1 MKTIRILFFL
11 FVVSKSLFFYSQTD
25 LLADPSSFG
34 LTFLDSKKTEKCSMC
49 KEELTYLNER
59 FAKMDKNISTKEI
72 LSVIQEELD
81 KEVIGNRKAKIILY
95 KIDCLIRSKNENPN
109 VTFNLSFD
117 EYPDIDKAKKGA
129 LEIIEL
135 FDKAIEY
142 AEDEASKKF
151 LKRARMHYIVHTD
164 LYDELNYLHDFE
176 QYFTLNET
184 IENLNGAD
192 KIIIETLNNDYVS
205 TGFVPFTQYNGINIG
220 LNVLQGKTSWI
231 GGEISLDQVA
241 HRNPFRMTS
250 SKLSYSNNFHV
261 SMLGIGF
268 LKNLSNDSYDITTY
282 LVNIRKES
290 FGFAPNIF
298 SANLIQFGFHKGY
311 SAGNSWFYRPEIGF
325 SYGPLSLCYGYNVVF
340 KKAVRPF
347 TESHFVTLKLNYP
360 MIRTSKYF

>member
-1 MKTIRILFFL
+1 MKTIRIVFFL
-11 FVVSKSLFFYSQTD
+11 LIALNSLNSHSQTD

-34 LTFLDSKKTEKCSMC
+34 FTFLDAKKTEKCRMC
-49 KEELTYLNER
+49 KEEIISLNEK
-59 FAKMDKNISTKEI
+59 FAKMDKNISTKEV
-72 LSVIQEELD
+72 LTVIQEELD
-81 KEVIGNRKAKIILY
+81 KEVIGNRKAKIMLY
-95 KIDCLIRSKNENPN
+95 MIDCLIRSKNENQN
-109 VTFNLSFD
+109 ISYNLSFD

-129 LEIIEL
+129 LEIIDL

-164 LYDELNYLHDFE
+164 LYDELSYLHDFD
-176 QYFTLNET
+176 QYYTLNES
-184 IENLNGAD
+184 IENLKGAD
-192 KIIIETLNNDYVS
+192 KIIVETLNNDYVS
-205 TGFVPFTQYNGINIG
+205 TGSVPFTSYNGINLG
-220 LNVLQGKTSWI
+220 LNILQGKTSWI
-231 GGEISLDQVA
+231 GGEISFDQVG

-250 SKLSYSNNFHV
+250 SKLSFRNNFHV

-268 LKNLSNDSYDITTY
+268 FKNLSNESFDITTY

-298 SANLIQFGFHKGY
+298 SANLVQFGFHKGY
-311 SAGNSWFYRPEIGF
+311 SAGNSWFYRPEIGL
-325 SYGPLSLCYGYNVVF
+325 SYGPISLCYGYNVVF